1 MAVPKPDKPP
11 FDPPYEEE
19 DEDDDE
25 PEKKSDGEEPEE
37 EEKPMKNINSSKGAS
52 TSGKVGPIR
61 SPMCSNLAQAEGKL
75 KLNPS
80 VAANTTRPGIAKQ
93 SAPIRSPMNGGSIV
107 KY

>member
-1 MAVPKPDKPP
+1 MA
-11 FDPPYEEE
+11 
-19 DEDDDE
+19 
-25 PEKKSDGEEPEE
+25 
-37 EEKPMKNINSSKGAS
+37 KNIHSSLGAAE
-52 TSGKVGPIR
+52 SGKVGPLR
-61 SPMCSNLAQAEGKL
+61 SPMCSNLAIAENKM